1 MVWFFIAVPHNLSR
15 TIITTCRPP
24 RPLPFCSWWLYVG
37 IKEIVR
43 RSVPWSP
50 LGARYAGKLW
60 FFLAWAQWSC
70 NTRLTL
76 PISNHCYHWYNEWNA
91 SHLLL
96 SCLMLD
102 LATPSSLPTLILPTL
117 FLPSLPLPQFF
128 SPSSLHRSLPSPS
141 FRLSLALIPQSPS
154 PSLDTSLHKHL
165 LSHCQLVSALLP
177 PPVYIYSRLISNSIK
192 IHIDWYIV

>member
-1 MVWFFIAVPHNLSR
+1 MTAVGVGGLAAAVGVVTVAAVGVVTVAEVGVGGLVVVGGLAGLVVVSR
-15 TIITTCRPP
+15 LVGLVSALGLLAAAGGSRRFAVAAVLLGLVHAVGLPP
-24 RPLPFCSWWLYVG
+24 VACL
-37 IKEIVR
+37 
-43 RSVPWSP
+43 
-50 LGARYAGKLW
+50 
-60 FFLAWAQWSC
+60 
-70 NTRLTL
+70 LT
-76 PISNHCYHWYNEWNA
+76 S
-91 SHLLL
+91 
-96 SCLMLD
+96 
-102 LATPSSLPTLILPTL
+102 
-117 FLPSLPLPQFF
+117 FF